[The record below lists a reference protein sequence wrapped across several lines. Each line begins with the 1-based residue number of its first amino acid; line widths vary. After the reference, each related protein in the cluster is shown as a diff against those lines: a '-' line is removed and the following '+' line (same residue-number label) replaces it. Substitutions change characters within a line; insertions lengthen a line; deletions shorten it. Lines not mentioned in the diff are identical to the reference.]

1 LDRSAVSPIPRL
13 KRLFWTLSTALPYN
27 CGFPFHLIEVVAILR
42 IHQDRPAIS
51 ALGCAKGTNPLA
63 SGDGTRLFPGGFQLW
78 WVLSLVALAIALSAS
93 AFAQQQPDVIVEI
106 QPHGNRTVPADVI
119 RAHIFTKPGDIYD
132 QAAIERDFNSLW
144 NTGFFEDIRFERE
157 ATPKGWILHVYV
169 KERPRIKSISYSGIN
184 AISKSDIFDRF
195 KQEKVGLSPQ
205 SQYDPTKVKHAEVVV
220 KQLEAE
226 HGHQFATVRTEV
238 RPIPPANV
246 DVTFVVR
253 EGPKVKVGRI
263 RFEGNRH
270 VKSRELRSAMHFLKP
285 IGVPHSI
292 FLENLFAKTYDA
304 SKLED
309 DMELVREAEQ
319 NKGYFKVNVG
329 QPVTK
334 IRDTGHAGFH
344 IPLLQHGPGKAMDI
358 TVSIDEGEQYRLG
371 SITFKGNKTLNNS
384 KALRNVFPIKD
395 GDVFN
400 RKLFAKG
407 LENLKNAYGTQGFIN
422 YTPVP
427 TPSFDE
433 QKKLVSWEI
442 EIDEGK
448 QFSVRRIEFQGNT
461 TTRDKVIRREVVL
474 EEGQLYNEQY
484 WKLGIQRLNQLGF
497 FDQIKPDD
505 PETTERHLD
514 EKNGTVDLTL
524 KVKEKGKNQIGLTGG
539 VSGLSGS
546 FIGLSYSTN
555 NFLGLGETLSVQA
568 NLGSLQRSIMF
579 GFTEPYL
586 FDRPL
591 TAGFTVYGT
600 KLTYDQARQSA
611 LITGQVLNVSQAE
624 LQSLQNYTQASK
636 GFTLNAS
643 YPLPAR
649 RFGYGKRVGLTY
661 TYDVSSLVAL
671 TTASKNL
678 FSFLAFSGISGPNAL
693 NGIVTSK
700 VLFSY
705 TQNTLDAA
713 LYPHSGSELFL
724 GTEFSG
730 LGGTVRS
737 IRPIVDYKRYFP
749 LQNRRNALGLHFT
762 GSFMSGFGGLVAP
775 PFQRFYMGGEND
787 LRGFDIRS
795 VSPVGFLPTASTISL
810 RNPDG
815 SIVPRDPANPFGPA
829 YSIRVPVDQIS
840 FPGGDLSLV
849 TNAEYRITIAGPV
862 AIAPFIDFGF
872 DPVVRRSQL
881 RINSGQLASLN
892 QLPFGCPTVDPV
904 SGACLGGQSF
914 NFQQEIAVLGGSN
927 WQPRSSMGL
936 ELQVFLPIV
945 NAPFRIYWA
954 YNPLRLDQTSQAPI
968 QITRGMFPGCPGP
981 NCAAGDYTYQLTKNT
996 FSPQYLLREP
1006 RKTFRFT
1013 VGTTF

>member
-1 LDRSAVSPIPRL
+1 MSS
-13 KRLFWTLSTALPYN
+13 
-27 CGFPFHLIEVVAILR
+27 
-42 IHQDRPAIS
+42 
-51 ALGCAKGTNPLA
+51 LA
-63 SGDGTRLFPGGFQLW
+63 
-78 WVLSLVALAIALSAS
+78 AA
-93 AFAQQQPDVIVEI
+93 QQPDVIVEI
-106 QPHGNRTVPADVI
+106 VPHGNRSVPGDVI
-119 RAHIFTKPGDIYD
+119 RAHVFTKAGDIYD
-132 QAAIERDFNSLW
+132 PAAIERDFNSLW

-157 ATPKGWILHVYV
+157 ATPKGWILHSYV
-169 KERPRIKSISYSGIN
+169 KERPRIKQISYLGIN
-184 AISKSDIFDRF
+184 AISKSDILDRF
-195 KQEKVGLSPQ
+195 KQEKVGLSPE
-205 SQYDPTKVKHAEVVV
+205 SQFDYTKVKHAEVVV
-220 KQLEAE
+220 RQLESE
-226 HGHQFATVRTEV
+226 HGHQFATVRTEI
-238 RPIPPANV
+238 RQLPPAGV

-253 EGPKVKVGRI
+253 EGPKVKVGKI

-270 VKSRELRSAMHFLKP
+270 VSSRDLRHAMHFLRP
-285 IGVPHSI
+285 VGVPHSI

-304 SKLED
+304 SKLDD
-309 DMELVREAEQ
+309 DMELVREEEQ
-319 NKGYFKVNVG
+319 NRGYFKANVG
-329 QPVTK
+329 QPQTR
-334 IRDTGHAGFH
+334 IRDTGHTGFH

-358 TVSIDEGEQYRLG
+358 SVAIDEGDQYRLG
-371 SITFKGNKTLNNS
+371 SITFKGNKTLNNA

-395 GDVFN
+395 GDTFN

-427 TPSFDE
+427 TPTFDE

-474 EEGQLYNEQY
+474 EEGQLYNEQL
-484 WKLGIQRLNQLGF
+484 WKIGIQRLNQLGF

-505 PETTERHLD
+505 PQTTERHLD
-514 EKNGTVDLTL
+514 EKAGTVDLTL
-524 KVKEKGKNQIGLTGG
+524 KLKERGKNQIGLTGG

-546 FIGLSYSTN
+546 FIGLSYTTN
-555 NFLGLGETLSVQA
+555 NFLGLGETLSMQA
-568 NLGSLQRSIMF
+568 NLGSLQRSIQF

-591 TAGFTVYGT
+591 TAGFTIYGT
-600 KLTYDQARQSA
+600 KLTYDQARQNA
-611 LITGQVLNVSQAE
+611 LITGQVLNVSQAQ

-636 GFTLNAS
+636 GFTVNAS

-671 TTASKNL
+671 TDASKNL

-705 TQNTLDAA
+705 TQNTLDAS

-724 GTEFSG
+724 GAELSG

-737 IRPIVDYKRYFP
+737 IRPIVDYKHYIP
-749 LQNRRNALGLHFT
+749 VQNKRNAIGFHFL

-795 VSPVGFLPTASTISL
+795 VSPVAFLPTASSISL

-815 SIVPRDPANPFGPA
+815 SIVPRDPTNPLSPA
-829 YSIRVPVDQIS
+829 YTIRVPVDQIS

-849 TNAEYRITIAGPV
+849 ANAEYRITIAGPV

-892 QLPFGCPTVDPV
+892 QLPFGCPSVDPV
-904 SGACLGGQSF
+904 SGQCLGGQNF
-914 NFQQEIAVLGGSN
+914 NFSQELNIVGSTN
-927 WQPRSSMGL
+927 WQPRVSTGL

-945 NAPFRIYWA
+945 NAPFRIYYA
-954 YNPLRLDQTSQAPI
+954 YNPLRMDQISQAPI
-968 QITRGMFPGCPGP
+968 PISRSMFPGCPGP
-981 NCAAGDYTYQLTKNT
+981 NCAAGDYTYQLSKNT

>member
-1 LDRSAVSPIPRL
+1 MSS
-13 KRLFWTLSTALPYN
+13 
-27 CGFPFHLIEVVAILR
+27 
-42 IHQDRPAIS
+42 
-51 ALGCAKGTNPLA
+51 LA
-63 SGDGTRLFPGGFQLW
+63 
-78 WVLSLVALAIALSAS
+78 AA
-93 AFAQQQPDVIVEI
+93 QQPDVIVEI
-106 QPHGNRTVPADVI
+106 VPHGNRSVPGDVI
-119 RAHIFTKPGDIYD
+119 RAHVFTKAGDIYD
-132 QAAIERDFNSLW
+132 PAAIERDFNSLW

-157 ATPKGWILHVYV
+157 ATPKGWILHIYV
-169 KERPRIKSISYSGIN
+169 KERPRIKQISYLGIN
-184 AISKSDIFDRF
+184 AISKSDILDRF
-195 KQEKVGLSPQ
+195 KQEKVGLSPE
-205 SQYDPTKVKHAEVVV
+205 SQFDYTKVKHAEVVV
-220 KQLEAE
+220 RQLESE
-226 HGHQFATVRTEV
+226 HGHQFATVRTEI
-238 RPIPPANV
+238 RQLPPAGV

-253 EGPKVKVGRI
+253 EGPKVKVGKI

-270 VKSRELRSAMHFLKP
+270 VSSRDLRHAMHFLRP
-285 IGVPHSI
+285 VGVPHSI

-304 SKLED
+304 SKLDD
-309 DMELVREAEQ
+309 DMELVREEEQ
-319 NKGYFKVNVG
+319 NRGYFKANVG
-329 QPVTK
+329 QPQTR
-334 IRDTGHAGFH
+334 IRDTGHTGFH

-358 TVSIDEGEQYRLG
+358 SVAIDEGDQYRLG
-371 SITFKGNKTLNNS
+371 SITFKGNKTLNNA

-395 GDVFN
+395 GDTFN

-427 TPSFDE
+427 TPTFDE

-474 EEGQLYNEQY
+474 EEGQLYNEQL
-484 WKLGIQRLNQLGF
+484 WKIGIQRLNQLGF

-505 PETTERHLD
+505 PQTTERHLD
-514 EKNGTVDLTL
+514 EKAGTVDLTL
-524 KVKEKGKNQIGLTGG
+524 KLKERGKNQIGLTGG

-546 FIGLSYSTN
+546 FIGLSYTTN
-555 NFLGLGETLSVQA
+555 NFLGLGETLSMQA
-568 NLGSLQRSIMF
+568 NLGSLQRSIQF

-591 TAGFTVYGT
+591 TAGFTIYGT
-600 KLTYDQARQSA
+600 KLTYDQARQNA
-611 LITGQVLNVSQAE
+611 LITGQVLNVSQAQ

-636 GFTLNAS
+636 GFTVNAS

-671 TTASKNL
+671 TDASKNL

-705 TQNTLDAA
+705 TQNTLDAS

-724 GTEFSG
+724 GAELSG

-737 IRPIVDYKRYFP
+737 IRPIVDYKHYIP
-749 LQNRRNALGLHFT
+749 VQNKRNAIGFHFL

-795 VSPVGFLPTASTISL
+795 VSPVAFLPTASSISL

-815 SIVPRDPANPFGPA
+815 SIVPRDPTNPLSPA
-829 YSIRVPVDQIS
+829 YTIRVPVDQIS

-849 TNAEYRITIAGPV
+849 ANAEYRITIAGPV

-892 QLPFGCPTVDPV
+892 QLPFGCPSVDPV
-904 SGACLGGQSF
+904 SGQCLGGQNF
-914 NFQQEIAVLGGSN
+914 NFSQELNIVGSTN
-927 WQPRSSMGL
+927 WQPRVSTGL

-945 NAPFRIYWA
+945 NAPFRIYYA
-954 YNPLRLDQTSQAPI
+954 YNPLRMDQISQAPI
-968 QITRGMFPGCPGP
+968 PISRSMFPGCPGP
-981 NCAAGDYTYQLTKNT
+981 NCAAGDYTYQLSKNT